1 MKRLITSCLWGMFFI
16 MLGFSQ
22 TQEGRG
28 TWYDTDSKGLSA
40 SHSNL
45 PFGTRVRVT
54 NLQNERQVIV
64 TIDNRI
70 ADTPNRII
78 DLAKPAADNLE
89 MNPRGTTPVRIEVL
103 ARRQSN
109 TPVVEVAEA
118 KEAAEEPKPDPAPTT
133 PGVLGVEIK
142 TDPGDSSGKPGMVN
156 QTIITFNGMPAYS
169 QNQGS
174 ASLSPA
180 PSITSS
186 GGVQR
191 PMTPEPVTAQEVPV
205 PIPPYRPEPVLRSP
219 EPVVVAPQPTIMQPA
234 IMQPVIV
241 PPVIVPPVLAE
252 PILAPPVLAEPI
264 LAPPVLAEPV
274 LTPPVLAEPVLTP
287 PVLAEPVLTP
297 PVMAAPVTTEP
308 IVTSPITSP
317 MVTAEPVV
325 TPPISAAPLGVNPTY
340 STPAYTGSP
349 SMLPETLRVPPVRT
363 SEPQVVSVQVT
374 PRMPD
379 PRSGRIYRLQVG
391 AFSNELN
398 AREAVFRLRE
408 VGFDPAYELYGG
420 YCRVVLTGI
429 RAADVEAIIRRV
441 GAAGFMQVFIRE
453 EP

>member
-1 MKRLITSCLWGMFFI
+1 MFFI
-16 MLGFSQ
+16 MLGFAQ

-28 TWYDTDSKGLSA
+28 TWYETESKGLSA

-54 NLQNERQVIV
+54 NLQNDRQVIV

-78 DLAKPAADNLE
+78 DIAQAAADNLG

-103 ARRQSN
+103 ARRQTDTLEPIEIADV
-109 TPVVEVAEA
+109 TPSPEPAVEQ
-118 KEAAEEPKPDPAPTT
+118 PASSQP
-133 PGVLGVEIK
+133 LGIEIK
-142 TDPGDSSGKPGMVN
+142 SEPAQGNPGMVN
-156 QTIITFNGMPAYS
+156 QTIITFNGGVPGYS
-169 QNQGS
+169 QNEGH
-174 ASLSPA
+174 ASLIPA
-180 PSITSS
+180 PSLTSS
-186 GGVQR
+186 GGRQVTMR
-191 PMTPEPVTAQEVPV
+191 PEPVVTAQEVPV
-205 PIPPYRPEPVLRSP
+205 PAPVLIHPEPVLKSP
-219 EPVVVAPQPTIMQPA
+219 EPVVVAPEPMIMQPTVIA
-234 IMQPVIV
+234 PVVV
-241 PPVIVPPVLAE
+241 PPVIV
-252 PILAPPVLAEPI
+252 PPVLAEPI

-297 PVMAAPVTTEP
+297 PVVAEPIVSPPIAASPITTEP
-308 IVTSPITSP
+308 VMSPPITSP
-317 MVTAEPVV
+317 MVITEPVV
-325 TPPISAAPLGVNPTY
+325 TAPITSEPLTVSPTY
-340 STPAYTGSP
+340 SAPTYTESAPTGLVTPEP
-349 SMLPETLRVPPVRT
+349 LRVPPVR
-363 SEPQVVSVQVT
+363 SSNPPIIQVT

-408 VGFDPAYELYGG
+408 AGFDPAYELYGG

-429 RAADVEAIIRRV
+429 RAADVETIIRRV
-441 GAAGFMQVFIRE
+441 GTAGFMQVFIRE

>member
-1 MKRLITSCLWGMFFI
+1 MFFI
-16 MLGFSQ
+16 MLGFGQ

-28 TWYDTDSKGLSA
+28 TWYETDSKGLSA

-54 NLQNERQVIV
+54 NQQNERQVIV

-78 DLAKPAADNLE
+78 DIAKAAADNLE

-109 TPVVEVAEA
+109 TPVVAAAAVPPTPEAVAE
-118 KEAAEEPKPDPAPTT
+118 PKADPAPTT

-156 QTIITFNGMPAYS
+156 QTIITFNGMPGYS

-186 GGVQR
+186 GGVQM

-205 PIPPYRPEPVLRSP
+205 PIPPHRPEPVLRSP

-252 PILAPPVLAEPI
+252 PILAPPVLAEPV

-287 PVLAEPVLTP
+287 PVLVEPVLTP
-297 PVMAAPVTTEP
+297 PITTEPVLAAPITTEP
-308 IVTSPITSP
+308 IVTTPITSP
-317 MVTAEPVV
+317 VVTAEPVV
-325 TPPISAAPLGVNPTY
+325 TPPISTPPLGVNPTY
-340 STPAYTGSP
+340 SAPAYTGST
-349 SMLPETLRVPPVRT
+349 STLPETLRVPPVRT
-363 SEPQVVSVQVT
+363 SQPQVVSVQVT

-429 RAADVEAIIRRV
+429 RAVDVEAIIRRV